1 MAHSVGAKVF
11 AASLACGL
19 VVDTLLILNN
29 YRDRIQDFKNGKMTT
44 VVIFGP
50 KAGGAMYLLF
60 GVAACMICSL
70 FAGNLWGA
78 LLPQAYLPLHAA
90 AWLKM
95 LSARTA
101 GEYGKAL
108 AMTSANMALFGLLL
122 GIGVALP
129 SPF

>member
-1 MAHSVGAKVF
+1 MYTGGPFPLSERGLGDVAVVVFFGFVPVCFTYYVMAHSAGAKVF

-78 LLPQAYLPLHAA
+78 LLPQAYLPLHA
-90 AWLKM
+90 
-95 LSARTA
+95 
-101 GEYGKAL
+101 
-108 AMTSANMALFGLLL
+108 
-122 GIGVALP
+122 
-129 SPF
+129 